1 MMVGRKI
8 DFHLEKA
15 PEHAGDAVLT
25 LENVTLKSERNPNKN
40 ILNQVSFSVH
50 KGEILCVARYRRQ
63 QGQSELVRVIV
74 GLLNR
79 TAARS
84 CSTARMSAMPPSAT
98 AMCTVWPM
106 CRRTATSTA

>member
-50 KGEILCVARYRRQ
+50 KGEILCVAGIEGN
-63 QGQSELVRVIV
+63 GQSELVRVIV
-74 GLLNR
+74 GLLKQN
-79 TAARS
+79 S
-84 CSTARMSAMPPSAT
+84 GKI
-98 AMCTVWPM
+98 
-106 CRRTATSTA
+106 RRTATSTA